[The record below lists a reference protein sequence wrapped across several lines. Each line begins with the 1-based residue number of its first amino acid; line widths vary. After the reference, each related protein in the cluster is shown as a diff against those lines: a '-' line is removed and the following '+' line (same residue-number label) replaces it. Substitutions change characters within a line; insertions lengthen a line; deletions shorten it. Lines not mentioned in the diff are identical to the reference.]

1 LNQKLADVIVETLEI
16 KPSEVTPETE
26 RDGHPTWDSF
36 NHLRLMT
43 AIEEAFG
50 VQFSMDEIE
59 GIETMGQLDQLLAGY
74 LADA

>member
-1 LNQKLADVIVETLEI
+1 MNQKLADVIAETLEI

-59 GIETMGQLDQLLAGY
+59 GIETLGQLDQLLAGY

>member
-1 LNQKLADVIVETLEI
+1 MNQKLADVIAETLEI

>member
-1 LNQKLADVIVETLEI
+1 LNQKLADVIAETLEI

>member
-1 LNQKLADVIVETLEI
+1 MNQKLADVIVETLEI

>member
-1 LNQKLADVIVETLEI
+1 MNQKLAEVIAETLEI
-16 KPSEVTPETE
+16 KPSEVTPETG

-59 GIETMGQLDQLLAGY
+59 GIETFGQLDQLLASY

>member
-1 LNQKLADVIVETLEI
+1 MNQKLADVIAETLEI

-59 GIETMGQLDQLLAGY
+59 GIETFGQLDRLLAGY